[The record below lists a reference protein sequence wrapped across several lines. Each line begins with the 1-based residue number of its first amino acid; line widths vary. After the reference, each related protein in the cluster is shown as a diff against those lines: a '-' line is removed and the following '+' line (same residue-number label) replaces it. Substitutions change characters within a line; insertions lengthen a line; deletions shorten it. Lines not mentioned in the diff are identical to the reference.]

1 MELVEGELLSDALL
15 DGALPTERVLEMAAD
30 IARGLTRAHES
41 GIVHRDLKPGNVVLT
56 RDGQPKIIDF
66 GLAKLRERPSD
77 AESKVA
83 TAIQG
88 ITEPGQ
94 VVGTAAYMSPEHAQG
109 ADLDARSDIFSFG
122 VVLHELLTGT
132 KPFDGPSAPE
142 LLSAIIKEPHAP
154 LPQGSGAPH
163 HKKLQQLID
172 RCLAK
177 TPEDRFQQMSDVVAS
192 LDALRSTGPS
202 AAPTR
207 RARSVTVAAVCIA
220 LAHSLGFG
228 SLAARRPTYE
238 GRARRDF
245 PSFKILSTRTTTYVA
260 AFSLALRL
268 DEVLADDPLLDELW
282 MKLAQ
287 SISVATE
294 PEGGERLFSALR
306 RSGSG
311 MGTYRRISA
320 SARAGSRRPLLAEAR
335 KSSVPDD

>member
-1 MELVEGELLSDALL
+1 M
-15 DGALPTERVLEMAAD
+15 
-30 IARGLTRAHES
+30 GLTC
-41 GIVHRDLKPGNVVLT
+41 VKFKPGNVVLT

-220 LAHSLGFG
+220 LAALVGLWF
-228 SLAARRPTYE
+228 ARGTPSDVR
-238 GRARRDF
+238 GARETGLPELQNLVD
-245 PSFKILSTRTTTYVA
+245 
-260 AFSLALRL
+260 
-268 DEVLADDPLLDELW
+268 ADDYVRCRVL
-282 MKLAQ
+282 
-287 SISVATE
+287 SGVA
-294 PEGGERLFSALR
+294 PG
-306 RSGSG
+306 
-311 MGTYRRISA
+311 
-320 SARAGSRRPLLAEAR
+320 
-335 KSSVPDD
+335 